1 VASSLIGSLRVA
13 LGLDT
18 AQFEAGANK
27 SRSIA
32 RGLSRDIE
40 SSFKSAKIAVEGL
53 VAAFAI
59 GALTSQIKQSLQ
71 YAAAIGEMASTLGV
85 TTKQLQE
92 FRFAAQQ
99 VGVSQEALDGGLQ
112 RLTVSI
118 GKSKLGSEAQTKA
131 FDALAKASHT
141 TVEQLRSGNT
151 GDVFVKVADALS
163 KVTDRSQRAAAE
175 VALFGKTGALLDSL
189 LAGGSARLNALADA
203 AHQLGVVLS
212 EDQIRN
218 AEVTAHKL
226 EALKTVLEAN
236 IASTV
241 TANANSILSL
251 AQALSTLTNEILH
264 FFSSHPQL
272 ALAIIGGLAGSRFG
286 VAGAI
291 AGTAGGYA
299 LGEKVA
305 ENAADQN
312 MDLRFRMQQVQNA
325 KQRYLALQKDPG
337 TSLNSV
343 VFAATHGGT
352 GNVADAEKELRRQ
365 TALLQAATA
374 AATAPKPSLGPGV
387 NLPPFL
393 APKGGRGRKPPADRS
408 EELLAQMDKEILQAD
423 QEILQSKLGLAGSAD
438 QHLQIQ
444 VQLVQLEKTV
454 RDKAIDEELAK
465 AEREHA
471 EHKITDAALKEA
483 ESKAAQLKAANA
495 IEAQVKLQ
503 AIVEEQLTR
512 ADKAQFEASDQQRK
526 FALDALHVADQL
538 ATTQEDHRRIQLQIL
553 DSEINQRRLQLEHEK
568 QLAIRNGATADEIKV
583 IQDQIDHL
591 PAERAQGAAVIGQNT
606 MNPLEKWAHDVP
618 KTAAEIKEALQSIEV
633 EGIDKLS
640 DALTSVVMG
649 TESLKQAFHDLAAS
663 ILADLLKMTIK
674 MLIFRALSAAFGSIG
689 GAGASAGGGGFSSS
703 TAALGG
709 AVPGFA
715 SGGSFLVGGR
725 GGTDM
730 NVLSINGIPKVRV
743 SASETVSVGN
753 DNGPMMPG
761 VNVTNYNDFRGAD
774 PAAVAA
780 ISQRINQMEAELPG
794 KVVGTMK
801 EAQDRFIWRR

>member
-1 VASSLIGSLRVA
+1 MPMASSLIGSLRVA

-32 RGLSRDIE
+32 RGLSKDIE

-53 VAAFAI
+53 VAAFAV
-59 GALTSQIKQSLQ
+59 GALTQQIKQSLQ
-71 YAAAIGEMASTLGV
+71 YAAAIGEVAGTLGV

-92 FRFAAQQ
+92 FRFAAGQL
-99 VGVSQEALDGGLQ
+99 GVSQEALEGGLQ

-118 GKSKLGSEAQTKA
+118 GKSKVGSEEQTKA
-131 FDALAKASHT
+131 FQALATAAHT
-141 TVEQLRSGNT
+141 TVNELRSGNT
-151 GDVFVKVADALS
+151 GDVFTKIADAL
-163 KVTDRSQRAAAE
+163 KNVTDRSQRAAIE
-175 VALFGKTGALLDSL
+175 VALFGKAGAQLDSL
-189 LAGGSARLNALADA
+189 LAGGTERLNALSEA

-251 AQALSTLTNEILH
+251 AQALSTLTNQILH
-264 FFSSHPQL
+264 FFSSNPQL

-286 VAGAI
+286 AAGAAI
-291 AGTAGGYA
+291 GAAGGA
-299 LGEKVA
+299 VLGNTVA
-305 ENAADQN
+305 QNAADQN
-312 MDLRFRMQQVQNA
+312 MDLRFRMEQVRRA
-325 KQRYLALQKDPG
+325 KAEFLARQAASESA
-337 TSLNSV
+337 TSILG
-343 VFAATHGGT
+343 FRHGT
-352 GNVADAEKELRRQ
+352 GSGTAADAEKELRRQ
-365 TALLQAATA
+365 TALLRAATA

-393 APKGGRGRKPPADRS
+393 APKGPRGRKQPADRS
-408 EELLAQMDKEILQAD
+408 EELLAQMDKEILQAN
-423 QEILQSKLGLAGSAD
+423 QEILQSKLGLAGSAE

-444 VQLVQLEKTV
+444 VQLVQLEKTIK
-454 RDKAIDEELAK
+454 DKAIDEELAK

-495 IEAQVKLQ
+495 TEAQVKLQ

-512 ADKAQFEASDQQRK
+512 ADKAQFEAADQQRK
-526 FALDALHVADQL
+526 FAIGALHVADQL
-538 ATTQEDHRRIQLQIL
+538 ATTDEDHRRIQLQIL
-553 DSEINQRRLQLEHEK
+553 DSEINQRRLQLEHEL
-568 QLAIRNGATADEIKV
+568 QLAKRNHATDEEIKV

-591 PAERAQGAAVIGQNT
+591 PTERAQGAALIQQNT
-606 MNPLEKWAHDVP
+606 MSPLEKWAHDVP
-618 KTAAEIKEALQSIEV
+618 KTAAEIKQALQSIEV
-633 EGIDKLS
+633 DGIDKLS
-640 DALTSVVMG
+640 DALTDVITG
-649 TESLKQAFHDLAAS
+649 TESLKQAFHDLALS

-674 MLIFRALSAAFGSIG
+674 MLIFKGIEAAFG
-689 GAGASAGGGGFSSS
+689 ASGGGGFSAS
-703 TAALGG
+703 TAAAGG

-730 NVLSINGIPKVRV
+730 NVLSINGIPRARV
-743 SASETVSVGN
+743 SNMETVSVGN
-753 DNGPMMPG
+753 DNGPMMPP
-761 VNVTNYNDFRGAD
+761 VHTTINIDATGAD
-774 PAAVAA
+774 PAALARVKM
-780 ISQRINQMEAELPG
+780 SLDQLRAELPG
-794 KVVGTMK
+794 KIVGTMD
-801 EAQDRFIWRR
+801 EARSRFIWRR

>member
-1 VASSLIGSLRVA
+1 
-13 LGLDT
+13 
-18 AQFEAGANK
+18 
-27 SRSIA
+27 
-32 RGLSRDIE
+32 
-40 SSFKSAKIAVEGL
+40 
-53 VAAFAI
+53 
-59 GALTSQIKQSLQ
+59 
-71 YAAAIGEMASTLGV
+71 
-85 TTKQLQE
+85 
-92 FRFAAQQ
+92 
-99 VGVSQEALDGGLQ
+99 
-112 RLTVSI
+112 
-118 GKSKLGSEAQTKA
+118 
-131 FDALAKASHT
+131 
-141 TVEQLRSGNT
+141 
-151 GDVFVKVADALS
+151 
-163 KVTDRSQRAAAE
+163 
-175 VALFGKTGALLDSL
+175 
-189 LAGGSARLNALADA
+189 
-203 AHQLGVVLS
+203 
-212 EDQIRN
+212 
-218 AEVTAHKL
+218 
-226 EALKTVLEAN
+226 
-236 IASTV
+236 
-241 TANANSILSL
+241 
-251 AQALSTLTNEILH
+251 
-264 FFSSHPQL
+264 
-272 ALAIIGGLAGSRFG
+272 

-325 KQRYLALQKDPG
+325 KQRYLALQKDSG
-337 TSLNSV
+337 TSLNSIV

-352 GNVADAEKELRRQ
+352 GNVADAEKDLRRQ

-393 APKGGRGRKPPADRS
+393 APKGPRGRKPPADRS

-423 QEILQSKLGLAGSAD
+423 QEILQSKLGLAGSAE

-591 PAERAQGAAVIGQNT
+591 PAERAQGAAVIERNT
-606 MNPLEKWAHDVP
+606 QSPFEQFFQQIPQGMKAIREAIESDGVK
-618 KTAAEIKEALQSIEV
+618 ALQDFNSE
-633 EGIDKLS
+633 
-640 DALTSVVMG
+640 
-649 TESLKQAFHDLAAS
+649 
-663 ILADLLKMTIK
+663 LADAIVSGKSLFDVLHAGALGFLKD
-674 MLIFRALSAAFGSIG
+674 LIQLAEQEAEMALFKAFIGAAG
-689 GAGASAGGGGFSSS
+689 GAAGGGGFNSA
-703 TAALGG
+703 TAAMGG

-715 SGGSFLVGGR
+715 SGGSFLAGGR

-730 NVLSINGIPKVRV
+730 NVLSINGIPRARV

>member
-99 VGVSQEALDGGLQ
+99 VGVSQETLDGGLK
-112 RLTVSI
+112 RLAIT
-118 GKSKLGSEAQTKA
+118 LGQLKVGAEAPKKA
-131 FDALAKASHT
+131 FDALQKGLADQLKAAP
-141 TVEQLRSGNT
+141 NT
-151 GDVFVKVADALS
+151 GDAFLKIADALS
-163 KVTDRSQRAAAE
+163 KVTDRTQRAAIE
-175 VALFGKTGALLDSL
+175 VVAFKKGGADLDSVL
-189 LAGGSARLNALADA
+189 VGGSARINALAEA
-203 AHQLGVVLS
+203 AHELGVVLS
-212 EDQIRN
+212 EDQIVN

-251 AQALSTLTNEILH
+251 AQALSTLTSEILH

-325 KQRYLALQKDPG
+325 KQRYLALQKDSG

-393 APKGGRGRKPPADRS
+393 APKGPRGRKAPADRS

-423 QEILQSKLGLAGSAD
+423 QEILQSKLGLAGSAE

-606 MNPLEKWAHDVP
+606 MNPLREVGARCPQDMQPRSRRPSRASRSKASTSCPTRSRASSWAR
-618 KTAAEIKEALQSIEV
+618 K
-633 EGIDKLS
+633 
-640 DALTSVVMG
+640 
-649 TESLKQAFHDLAAS
+649 AS
-663 ILADLLKMTIK
+663 SRHSMT
-674 MLIFRALSAAFGSIG
+674 LPRR
-689 GAGASAGGGGFSSS
+689 SS
-703 TAALGG
+703 
-709 AVPGFA
+709 P
-715 SGGSFLVGGR
+715 
-725 GGTDM
+725 
-730 NVLSINGIPKVRV
+730 
-743 SASETVSVGN
+743 
-753 DNGPMMPG
+753 
-761 VNVTNYNDFRGAD
+761 
-774 PAAVAA
+774 
-780 ISQRINQMEAELPG
+780 IS
-794 KVVGTMK
+794 
-801 EAQDRFIWRR
+801 